1 MNNLQE
7 TIQIIDKEIIE
18 VLYRVDRAMT
28 LVADMVSNTKFD
40 VKLYGEVKLI
50 EEEVDEIQV
59 SLDEKVITAIAR
71 FQPAAGDLRYLTR
84 ISAMTTDLERITDI
98 LVGIMK
104 AIRTYYETGN
114 DSNKNITFLPQ
125 ITEKVTYIFRLFKNA
140 FIEKKMDNI
149 YLLFGLDDEVDKL
162 RSECIKTAMAKMIED
177 KDMIEVGVTNII
189 IAQKYERIADIIG
202 NLAESLIFILK
213 GEDIRHKN

>member
-7 TIQIIDKEIIE
+7 NLQIIDKELLE
-18 VLYRVDRAMT
+18 MLYKVDRA
-28 LVADMVSNTKFD
+28 LVLVQEMISKPEFD
-40 VKLYGEVKLI
+40 KKVYGETKLL
-50 EEEVDEIQV
+50 EEETDEIQV
-59 SLDEKVITAIAR
+59 SLDEKVITTIAR

-114 DSNKNITFLPQ
+114 APNKNITFLPQ

-162 RSECIKTAMAKMIED
+162 RSECIKIAMDKMMED
-177 KDMIEVGVTNII
+177 KDMIEAGVTNII

-202 NLAESLIFILK
+202 NLAESLIFISK

>member
-7 TIQIIDKEIIE
+7 SLQIIDKELLE
-18 VLYRVDRAMT
+18 MLYKVDRA
-28 LVADMVSNTKFD
+28 LVLVQEMISKPEFD
-40 VKLYGEVKLI
+40 KKVYGETKLL
-50 EEEVDEIQV
+50 EEETDDIQV

-177 KDMIEVGVTNII
+177 KDMIEV
-189 IAQKYERIADIIG
+189 E
-202 NLAESLIFILK
+202 
-213 GEDIRHKN
+213 

>member
-7 TIQIIDKEIIE
+7 SLQIIDKELLE
-18 VLYRVDRAMT
+18 MLYKVDRA
-28 LVADMVSNTKFD
+28 LVLVQEMISKPEFD
-40 VKLYGEVKLI
+40 KKVYGETKLL
-50 EEEVDEIQV
+50 EEETDDIQV

-104 AIRTYYETGN
+104 AIRTYYETGS

>member
-7 TIQIIDKEIIE
+7 NLQIIDKELLE
-18 VLYRVDRAMT
+18 MLYKVDRA
-28 LVADMVSNTKFD
+28 LVLVQEMISKPEFD
-40 VKLYGEVKLI
+40 KKVYGETKLL
-50 EEEVDEIQV
+50 EEETDEIQV
-59 SLDEKVITAIAR
+59 SLDEKVITTIAR
-71 FQPAAGDLRYLTR
+71 FQPAAGDLRYLTG

-114 DSNKNITFLPQ
+114 APNKNITFLPQ

-149 YLLFGLDDEVDKL
+149 YLLFGLDV
-162 RSECIKTAMAKMIED
+162 S
-177 KDMIEVGVTNII
+177 
-189 IAQKYERIADIIG
+189 
-202 NLAESLIFILK
+202 
-213 GEDIRHKN
+213 

>member
-71 FQPAAGDLRYLTR
+71 FQPAAGDLRYLTKMPA
-84 ISAMTTDLERITDI
+84 IMTDLERITDM

-104 AIRTYYETGN
+104 SIKKLYNAEESAI
-114 DSNKNITFLPQ
+114 KNITYLPE
-125 ITEKVTYIFRLFKNA
+125 ITEKVTYIYRLFKEA
-140 FIEKKMDNI
+140 FIEKKMDCI
-149 YLLFGLDDEVDKL
+149 YILSGLDDEVDIL
-162 RSECIKTAMAKMIED
+162 RSKCIKTAMEKMSED
-177 KDMIEVGVTNII
+177 KELVPAGVTNII
-189 IAQKYERIADIIG
+189 VAQKYERIADTIE
-202 NLAESLIFILK
+202 NLAESLLYISK
-213 GEDIRHKN
+213 GEDIRHKS